1 MLNQR
6 VSQVPVKAKRAKT
19 KLQRNKR
26 LTYRSLS
33 NWIAELDGKFK
44 SDGSTGAGETDAKHK
59 QERKNSFE
67 NIWIFEGDELLCNQR
82 ASNEDETRCEEKNT
96 DGKFHLLA
104 KEVHHGGDAN
114 TGADWDKADDDPKVV
129 GERLGNSDRDVRWC

>member
-1 MLNQR
+1 M
-6 VSQVPVKAKRAKT
+6 AKKNA
-19 KLQRNKR
+19 
-26 LTYRSLS
+26 
-33 NWIAELDGKFK
+33 
-44 SDGSTGAGETDAKHK
+44 ETDAKHK

-114 TGADWDKADDDPKVV
+114 TGAD
-129 GERLGNSDRDVRWC
+129 